1 MRGAAGEG
9 SMDTRAGRVG
19 AYDIATFSAGALPVG
34 ALVTTLGVYLTNFYA
49 ADVGI
54 ALETVGTAFMA
65 VRLLDLVLDPI
76 LGVAMDRTKTR
87 FGRFRPWLAASAP
100 ILLISVW
107 MLYLPAEGV
116 GPFYLVGWLLL
127 LYAGYS
133 MLTLS
138 QAAWGAVLVAE
149 YHQRSRVYGWI
160 QAVGVV
166 GALGVLLVPLLLPKF
181 WPAVPIHGVPLMG
194 AFILAAVIV
203 GAIVTVAFAPEPAG
217 KDGAHKERFSM
228 QEYWA
233 LATRPDMLR
242 ILGADVFCTLGP
254 AITAPMY
261 LFFFQQ
267 ARGYTADQTTILL
280 FLYIAAGLA
289 APTFWSMIARRF
301 SKHRTVRIASF
312 AYVLAQVSLLL
323 LPKAQPLYMAFAMFS
338 VGFTASAFGFLV
350 RAMAADVIDEVR
362 LESGKDRTAALY
374 ALITSTGKFGST
386 ISVGVAYYILP
397 LFGFIAKRGV
407 VNTPDAIWG
416 LEACYLAPPVI
427 CVLIGGL
434 CMFGYRL
441 DEKRHAEIRV
451 ALEADAAIAAAAG
464 E

>member
-1 MRGAAGEG
+1 
-9 SMDTRAGRVG
+9 MDSRAGRIPSYV
-19 AYDIATFSAGALPVG
+19 IATFAAGSLPVG
-34 ALVTTLGVYLTNFYA
+34 ALVTTLAVYLTNFYA

-54 ALETVGTAFMA
+54 ALATVGTAFMV

-76 LGVAMDRTKTR
+76 LGVSMDRTKTR

-100 ILLISVW
+100 ILLVSVW
-107 MLYLPAEGV
+107 ALYLPAKGA
-116 GPFYLVGWLLL
+116 GPFYLVGWLLVI
-127 LYAGYS
+127 YAGYS
-133 MLTLS
+133 MLVLS

-166 GALGVLLVPLLLPKF
+166 GALGVLAVPALLPKF
-181 WPAVPIHGVPLMG
+181 WPSIPIHGVPLMG

-203 GAIVTVAFAPEPAG
+203 GALITVFLAPEPQGVETAR
-217 KDGAHKERFSM
+217 KERFGIS
-228 QEYWA
+228 EYWA
-233 LATRPDMLR
+233 LAKRPDMLR

-261 LFFFQQ
+261 LFFFEQ
-267 ARGYTADQTTILL
+267 ARGYTFDQTTVLL
-280 FLYIAAGLA
+280 FIYIAAGLVG
-289 APTFWSMIARRF
+289 PGFWSLVAKRF
-301 SKHRTVRIASF
+301 SKHGTVRIASF
-312 AYVLAQVSLLL
+312 AYVAAQVSLLL

-350 RAMAADVIDEVR
+350 RAMAADVSDEVR
-362 LESGKDRTAALY
+362 LEGGKDRTAALY
-374 ALITSTGKFGST
+374 ALITSTSKFGST

-397 LFGFIAKRGV
+397 LFGFIATRGV